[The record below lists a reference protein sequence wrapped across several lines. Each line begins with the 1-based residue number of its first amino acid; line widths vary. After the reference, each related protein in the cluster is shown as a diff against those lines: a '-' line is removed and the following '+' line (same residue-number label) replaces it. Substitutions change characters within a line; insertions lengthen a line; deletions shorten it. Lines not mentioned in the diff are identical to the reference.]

1 MMPTAKTLHQHEL
14 NLHLTKY
21 TGNTIHIYHACENHF
36 LFPGSILTFRVPKV
50 TQTEQTA
57 VSDPTKACRV
67 LPNFPSYTLF
77 WAFEKLQ
84 IFHQYRLL

>member
-1 MMPTAKTLHQHEL
+1 MLTSKTLHQHES

-21 TGNTIHIYHACENHF
+21 TGHTIHIYYACENHF

-50 TQTEQTA
+50 TQIA

-67 LPNFPSYTLF
+67 LPNFPSFALS

-84 IFHQYRLL
+84 IFHQYKLL